1 MDKAIIP
8 VLGTHEPG
16 VLAWGRRGSLA
27 YPSRETRAKS
37 LLSSGNGDTK
47 DS

>member
-27 YPSRETRAKS
+27 YQPRDKGQKLAQ
-37 LLSSGNGDTK
+37 
-47 DS
+47 